1 MRRPERRKTPV
12 RHLLPILRAMRPGQW
27 VKNTLVFAGIVFSK
41 QMGHRPAQVLSL
53 ATFGLFCLLAGAI
66 YLYNDVR
73 DAEKDRA
80 HPIKRLRPI
89 ASGALP
95 EGVARAAA
103 VVAAVLALGGAA
115 LVARLS
121 PVASPHLL
129 TVFVAYLALQV
140 AYSRWLKHLVILDVM
155 TIAAGFVL
163 RMLAGGAALSVYP
176 SVWVILC
183 TTLLALFL
191 GFGKRRHEILE
202 MQGRAEETR
211 AILREYS
218 PPFLDQMIS
227 VVTASTVVAYALYTM
242 DEEVMARLG
251 TRHLNLTVPF
261 VLFAVF
267 RYLYLVHQ
275 KETGGNPTR
284 TLLTDVPIL
293 VDIALWF
300 AAVNVILYV

>member
-1 MRRPERRKTPV
+1 MRRPKRRKARV
-12 RHLLPILRAMRPGQW
+12 NYLLPILRAMRPGQW

-41 QMGHRPAQVLSL
+41 RLGDPLAEVLSL
-53 ATFGLFCLLAGAI
+53 GTFALFCLLAGAI

-80 HPIKRLRPI
+80 HPIKRHRPI

-95 EGVARAAA
+95 APVALAAAFVAAALALAGGVA
-103 VVAAVLALGGAA
+103 VVT
-115 LVARLS
+115 LS
-121 PVASPHLL
+121 PETSPHLV
-129 TVFVAYLALQV
+129 TVLVAYLVLQV
-140 AYSRWLKHLVILDVM
+140 AYSLRLKHVVILDVM
-155 TIAAGFVL
+155 AIAAGFVL

-202 MQGRAEETR
+202 MQDRAGETR

-218 PPFLDQMIS
+218 PTFLDQMIS
-227 VVTASTVVAYALYTM
+227 VVTASTVVAYSLYTM
-242 DEEVMARLG
+242 DEQVVARLG
-251 TRHLNLTVPF
+251 TRHLNLTIPF

-300 AAVNVILYV
+300 VAVNLILYL